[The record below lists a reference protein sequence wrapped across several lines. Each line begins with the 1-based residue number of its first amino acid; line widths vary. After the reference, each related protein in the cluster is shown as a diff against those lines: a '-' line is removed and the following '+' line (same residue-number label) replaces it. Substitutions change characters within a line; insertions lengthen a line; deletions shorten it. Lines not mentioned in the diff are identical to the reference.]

1 MLRNGNILVISV
13 IVISFVMLS
22 GVFTISFVFA
32 QSNIPTWVKNNAGWW
47 ADDLIPD
54 NNFVWG
60 IEYLMQAELLK
71 TNTIPG
77 EFPSYLKTDA
87 KNWSDGV
94 ISDKEYLLKLENWI
108 EGNNRESV
116 NETVSSLIPSSSSV
130 ESFEIPQNQIGSDSN
145 LETGLKVGQWVM
157 YRPSISSEG
166 YGDMEKFLETL
177 ERLLKDQS
185 YEENGYN
192 IDNVIWVKYTVADVS
207 GTVVTFDR
215 TVKLANDSET
225 KDEYIFQSFLE
236 ALSPEDKIDAD
247 VLSNIYEKKLESKQ
261 FDLTEFKPD
270 TFFAMPTNLEFGS
283 KFEGTAA
290 SGEITFSSISD
301 FTLTGAKSNVFT
313 AHDIVSHEIRKGV
326 VEKTMEYD
334 TIANFYYDQQS
345 GILLERST
353 DIEITHLNTND
364 SGWITLDVSII
375 EYSDDL
381 TLPDA
386 PRSIDDRNEILERLS
401 YFFVESADSGY
412 LFTDGVESIGEPKR
426 TTFDIIRPS
435 DGYELGSLILYGDDK
450 ISLIRSSTLVGGAVK
465 LFDADRIHGLIV
477 LSLEPSCE
485 IFVPDHADLLLENT
499 DEGNAFVETIC
510 NDISVSRSWTE
521 TNAGLKMGIFVQ
533 EITFLEED
541 ASKQNTIKQNEI
553 GQDDVPRNLEEFAK
567 SVEQNS
573 ESSDLT
579 QESSKEIN
587 YGSAALGALIV
598 FGIPA
603 LIIGL
608 IIWKI
613 KQRRS
618 RRK

>member
-1 MLRNGNILVISV
+1 MEEKKNTAIGFG
-13 IVISFVMLS
+13 IVFVV
-22 GVFTISFVFA
+22 VFTLMIILNPVFA

-47 ADDLIPD
+47 ADDLISD
-54 NNFVWG
+54 NDFTSG
-60 IEYLMQAELLK
+60 IKFLMGEGLLS
-71 TNTIPG
+71 TNTIPD
-77 EFPSYLKTDA
+77 EFPSYLKTDS

-94 ISDKEYLLKLENWI
+94 ITDSEYLLILENWI
-108 EGNNRESV
+108 EGDNQESV

-130 ESFEIPQNQIGSDSN
+130 ESFEIPQNQIGNDSN
-145 LETGLKVGQWVM
+145 FETGLKVGQWVK
-157 YRPSISSEG
+157 YSSSISSGG
-166 YGDMEKFLETL
+166 YGDMEKFVGSL
-177 ERLLKDQS
+177 ERELKDQS
-185 YEENGYN
+185 YEENGYS
-192 IDNVIWVKYTVADVS
+192 IDNTIWIKYTVADVS

-215 TVKLANDSET
+215 TVMLASDSET
-225 KDEYIFQSFLE
+225 RDEYILQSLLE
-236 ALSPEDKIDAD
+236 TLSPEDKIDPD
-247 VLSNIYEKKLESKQ
+247 VLSNIYEMKLESRQ
-261 FDLTEFKPD
+261 FDLAEFNPE

-283 KFEGTAA
+283 KFDGSPA
-290 SGEITFSSISD
+290 SGEVTFAAID
-301 FTLTGAKSNVFT
+301 DLFRTGAKSNVFT
-313 AHDIVSHEIRKGV
+313 AHKITAQTVRAGV
-326 VEKTMEYD
+326 VEITMEFD
-334 TIANFYYDQQS
+334 TIANFYYDRQS
-345 GILLERST
+345 GILESRSV
-353 DIEITHLNTND
+353 DIEITNRNTFDN
-364 SGWITLDVSII
+364 GWITLTVSAIDR
-375 EYSDDL
+375 SDEPKSN
-381 TLPDA
+381 TVSKP
-386 PRSIDDRNEILERLS
+386 INDRDEILERLS

-450 ISLIRSSTLVGGAVK
+450 ISLIRSSTLVGGGVK

-477 LSLEPSCE
+477 LSLEPNCE

-499 DEGNAFVETIC
+499 DEGTAFVETIC

-521 TNAGLKMGIFVQ
+521 TNAGLKMGVFVQ

-541 ASKQNTIKQNEI
+541 TSKQNTIKQNEI

-587 YGSAALGALIV
+587 YGSAALGAFIFL
-598 FGIPA
+598 GIPVI
-603 LIIGL
+603 IIGL